1 MHPLDNEA
9 LKQGAKAVRRRR
21 LDAENRQDFISLLG
35 RIVVILLCAWVLFT
49 QVFLLTQAKGSSMFP
64 AVKDGD
70 LLICYRLQKTYAKND
85 VVVYTQGGKLRVGRI
100 LGREGDLVAL
110 DDSGTLVVNG
120 AVQSGEILYPTYAK
134 DALEYPYTV
143 PEGCFFVLG
152 GLPHTIRGQ
161 PGLWPGSA
169 GGCASKSNYT
179 TAATQFVIPR
189 RPEEAAGILPVNR
202 GVWAAAQEYELFLTR
217 EE

>member
-9 LKQGAKAVRRRR
+9 LKLGARAVRRRR

-35 RIVVILLCAWVLFT
+35 RVVVILLCAWVLFT

-70 LLICYRLQKTYAKND
+70 LLICYRLQKNYAKND

-120 AVQSGEILYPTYAK
+120 AVQSGEIRWK
-134 DALEYPYTV
+134 DNRPDWWCGQTGRLS
-143 PEGCFFVLG
+143 
-152 GLPHTIRGQ
+152 HTIRGQ

-189 RPEEAAGILPVNR
+189 RPEEAAGILPVNC

-217 EE
+217 KELQ

>member
-35 RIVVILLCAWVLFT
+35 RVVVILLCAWVLFT

-100 LGREGDLVAL
+100 LW
-110 DDSGTLVVNG
+110 
-120 AVQSGEILYPTYAK
+120 
-134 DALEYPYTV
+134 
-143 PEGCFFVLG
+143 
-152 GLPHTIRGQ
+152 
-161 PGLWPGSA
+161 LW
-169 GGCASKSNYT
+169 T
-179 TAATQFVIPR
+179 TAAP
-189 RPEEAAGILPVNR
+189 L
-202 GVWAAAQEYELFLTR
+202 W
-217 EE
+217 

>member
-9 LKQGAKAVRRRR
+9 LKQGARAVRRRR

-120 AVQSGEILYPTYAK
+120 AVQSGEILYPTY
-134 DALEYPYTV
+134 TV

-152 GLPHTIRGQ
+152 DYR
-161 PGLWPGSA
+161 
-169 GGCASKSNYT
+169 
-179 TAATQFVIPR
+179 TQSEDSRDFGPVPLEDVQAKVITLLR
-189 RPEEAAGILPVNR
+189 RRSL
-202 GVWAAAQEYELFLTR
+202 
-217 EE
+217 

>member
-1 MHPLDNEA
+1 MKEPNEA
-9 LKQGAKAVRRRR
+9 LAPEAPPGTPEANLSGPAKPEKSPLLREVRSLAVR
-21 LDAENRQDFISLLG
+21 LAVFAAVL
-35 RIVVILLCAWVLFT
+35 WV
-49 QVFLLTQAKGSSMFP
+49 LLTQVYLVTQVSGNEMFP

-70 LLICYRLQKTYAKND
+70 LLIGYRLQGTYAKND
-85 VVVYTQGGKLRVGRI
+85 VVLYEQDGKLRVGRI

-152 GLPHTIRGQ
+152 DYR
-161 PGLWPGSA
+161 
-169 GGCASKSNYT
+169 
-179 TAATQFVIPR
+179 TQSEDSRDFGPVPLEDVQAKVITLLR
-189 RPEEAAGILPVNR
+189 RRSL
-202 GVWAAAQEYELFLTR
+202 
-217 EE
+217 

>member
-9 LKQGAKAVRRRR
+9 LKQGARAVRRRR

-152 GLPHTIRGQ
+152 DYR
-161 PGLWPGSA
+161 
-169 GGCASKSNYT
+169 
-179 TAATQFVIPR
+179 TQSEDSRDFGPVPLEDVHAKVITLLR
-189 RPEEAAGILPVNR
+189 RRSL
-202 GVWAAAQEYELFLTR
+202 
-217 EE
+217 

>member
-143 PEGCFFVLG
+143 PEGCFFCAG
-152 GLPHTIRGQ
+152 RLPHTIRGQ
-161 PGLWPGSA
+161 PGFWPGSA
-169 GGCASKSNYT
+169 GGCASKSNYI

>member
-70 LLICYRLQKTYAKND
+70 LLICYRLQKTYAKKRRCGLHPGR
-85 VVVYTQGGKLRVGRI
+85 QAPGGPHPWARGRPCGSGRQRHPCGERRGAERRDPLPHLRKRRAGVPLHGAGR
-100 LGREGDLVAL
+100 LLFCAGR
-110 DDSGTLVVNG
+110 
-120 AVQSGEILYPTYAK
+120 
-134 DALEYPYTV
+134 
-143 PEGCFFVLG
+143 
-152 GLPHTIRGQ
+152 LPHTIRGQ

-189 RPEEAAGILPVNR
+189 KPEEAAGILPVNR

>member
-9 LKQGAKAVRRRR
+9 LKQGARAVRRRR

-35 RIVVILLCAWVLFT
+35 RVVVILLCAWVLFT

-110 DDSGTLVVNG
+110 DDTRHPCGERRG
-120 AVQSGEILYPTYAK
+120 AERRDPLPHLRKGRAG
-134 DALEYPYTV
+134 V
-143 PEGCFFVLG
+143 PLHGAGRLRFCAG
-152 GLPHTIRGQ
+152 RLPHTIRGQ

-202 GVWAAAQEYELFLTR
+202 GVWAVAQEYELFLTR

>member
-9 LKQGAKAVRRRR
+9 LKLGAKAVRRRR

-143 PEGCFFVLG
+143 P
-152 GLPHTIRGQ
+152 HTIRGQ

-179 TAATQFVIPR
+179 TAATQSVIPR

-202 GVWAAAQEYELFLTR
+202 GVWAVAQEYELFLTR

>member
-9 LKQGAKAVRRRR
+9 LKLGAKAVRRRR

-35 RIVVILLCAWVLFT
+35 RVVVILLCAWVLFT

-100 LGREGDLVAL
+100 LGREGDLV
-110 DDSGTLVVNG
+110 VNG

-143 PEGCFFVLG
+143 PEGCVFVLG
-152 GLPHTIRGQ
+152 DYR
-161 PGLWPGSA
+161 
-169 GGCASKSNYT
+169 
-179 TAATQFVIPR
+179 TQSEDSRDFGPVPLEDVQAKVITLLR
-189 RPEEAAGILPVNR
+189 RRSL
-202 GVWAAAQEYELFLTR
+202 
-217 EE
+217 